1 MKKYGGLAVEL
12 HIFLISALDG
22 LEKISKKIS
31 IDGGILLLLLLLLLL
46 CGINCHLK
54 VVAILSRTKDTPMC
68 TE

>member
-12 HIFLISALDG
+12 HTFLVSALDG

-31 IDGGILLLLLLLLLL
+31 IDGGILLLLLL
-46 CGINCHLK
+46 CGVNCHLK
-54 VVAILSRTKDTPMC
+54 VPAILSRTKDTPVC